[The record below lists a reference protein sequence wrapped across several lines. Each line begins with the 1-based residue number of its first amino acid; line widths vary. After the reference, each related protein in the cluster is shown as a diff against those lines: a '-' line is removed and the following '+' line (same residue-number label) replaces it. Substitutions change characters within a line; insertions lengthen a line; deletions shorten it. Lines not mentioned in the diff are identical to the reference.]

1 MLKPGTIIPP
11 LKFEMKNKTTLF
23 ILTFSVTSRL
33 NFLPDLHEIKDQTD
47 PEVTLLLRLRLLVL
61 TQDFNLDEEEEEEEL
76 IVLSRE
82 ETLVGPWI

>member
-11 LKFEMKNKTTLF
+11 LKFEMNKMTLF